1 MINESFMLEVF
12 HELDEKNLK
21 KLVKI
26 IDDGG
31 VISFPTETV
40 YALAADAANEE
51 AIDKIYKIK
60 RRFSEKSLPILIGD
74 IAQAR
79 RIADF
84 DERADKLAL
93 HFFPGPLT
101 LILRLKK
108 HYSIAK
114 NVNQSQDTIG
124 IRMPSN
130 VAALKILKAVGRP
143 LVGTSANI
151 SNQSSAVSAQEVLKN
166 LGNNIDLLVD
176 KGDAK
181 FGVSSTII
189 DLTQEKIKILR
200 EGALPKKN
208 IEDILNETII

>member
-1 MINESFMLEVF
+1 MLEIF
-12 HELDEKNLK
+12 HELNEKNLK

-51 AIDKIYKIK
+51 AVDKIYKIK
-60 RRFSEKSLPILIGD
+60 KRFSEKSLPILIGD
-74 IAQAR
+74 ISQAR

-84 DERADKLAL
+84 NEKANKLAL
-93 HFFPGPLT
+93 HFFPGPIT
-101 LILRLKK
+101 MVLRLKK

-130 VAALKILKAVGRP
+130 SASLKILKAVGRP

-151 SNQSSAVSAQEVLKN
+151 SNQNSAISAQEVLDT
-166 LGNNIDLLVD
+166 LGDNIDLLVD
-176 KGDAK
+176 KGEVK
-181 FGVSSTII
+181 FGFPSTIV
-189 DLTQEKIKILR
+189 DLTQEKVKILR
-200 EGALPKKN
+200 QGVLPKEK

>member
-1 MINESFMLEVF
+1 MLEIF
-12 HELDEKNLK
+12 HELNEKNLK

-51 AIDKIYKIK
+51 AVDKIYKIK
-60 RRFSEKSLPILIGD
+60 KRFSEKSLPILIGD
-74 IAQAR
+74 ISQAR

-84 DERADKLAL
+84 NEKANKLAL
-93 HFFPGPLT
+93 HFFPGPIT
-101 LILRLKK
+101 MVLRLRK

-130 VAALKILKAVGRP
+130 SASLKILKAVGRP

-151 SNQSSAVSAQEVLKN
+151 SNQNSAISAQEVLDT
-166 LGNNIDLLVD
+166 LGDNIDLLVD
-176 KGDAK
+176 KGEVK
-181 FGVSSTII
+181 FGFPSTIV
-189 DLTQEKIKILR
+189 DLTQEKVRILR
-200 EGALPKKN
+200 QGVLPKEK